1 LNALLQR
8 LSHKASV
15 GTADLGGGTAF
26 LLPSFAAAFFGP
38 TAIKPVRFNARGT
51 FVGVYFLVSGLTG
64 LELVGDVGWVQEVFY
79 GGSIVVAVSLG
90 RLAARR
96 PALET

>member
-64 LELVGDVGWVQEVFY
+64 LELV
-79 GGSIVVAVSLG
+79 VVAVSLG